1 MEVHHHPHTSDPDMH
16 RGRKKWTHYFWE
28 FLMLFLA
35 VTLGFFVENQREHYI
50 EGKREKEYIRSM
62 IEDLR
67 LDMAGLSADNN
78 ERKEAIIM
86 YDSVITLLNK
96 KNRSQFEQQR
106 IYYLARMGLR
116 SSPFPVLN
124 DRTYEQMKSS
134 GNLRLIHEKEISD
147 KITHYYFNIKEF
159 LLNTDQTLLRLQSLI
174 EIQGKVFDGTVF
186 QQMINIK
193 NFEINQPEGYP
204 ALITEDK
211 QTLNELSVR
220 IHYVLSILLYS
231 QNFITD
237 LEKEA
242 SQLIE
247 TLKNEYHLK

>member
-1 MEVHHHPHTSDPDMH
+1 MEVHHHSLTE
-16 RGRKKWTHYFWE
+16 RKKWTHYFFE

-35 VTLGFFVENQREHYI
+35 VFAGFLAENWREHI
-50 EGKREKEYIRSM
+50 VERKREKEYIRSM
-62 IEDLR
+62 IEDLNR
-67 LDMAGLSADNN
+67 DTTELSLNN
-78 ERKEAIIM
+78 ITRKEAVVM

-116 SSPFPVLN
+116 LSPFPTLN
-124 DRTYEQMKSS
+124 DRGYEQMKSS
-134 GNLRLIHEKEISD
+134 GNLRLIHEKGIAD
-147 KITHYYFNIKEF
+147 KITRYYFNTKEF
-159 LLNTDQTLLRLQSLI
+159 ALNTDQTLLRLQSLI
-174 EIQGKVFDGTVF
+174 DYQGKVFDGAVF

-193 NFEINQPEGYP
+193 NFEINQPIGNP

-211 QTLNELSVR
+211 KTLNELSVR

-231 QNFITD
+231 QNFITN
-237 LEKEA
+237 LEAEA

-247 TLKNEYHLK
+247 TLKKEYRLE

>member
-1 MEVHHHPHTSDPDMH
+1 MEVHAHTH
-16 RGRKKWTHYFWE
+16 TERKKWTHYFFE

-35 VTLGFFVENQREHYI
+35 VFAGFLAENWREHI
-50 EGKREKEYIRSM
+50 VERKREKEYIRSM
-62 IEDLR
+62 IEDLCR
-67 LDMAGLSADNN
+67 DTTVLALDNSV
-78 ERKEAIIM
+78 RKQAVLM

-116 SSPFPVLN
+116 LSPFPKLN

-134 GNLRLIHEKEISD
+134 GNLRLIHENEISD
-147 KITHYYFNIKEF
+147 KITHYYFNIKDF
-159 LLNTDQTLLRLQSLI
+159 SLNTDQTLLRLQSLI
-174 EIQGKVFDGTVF
+174 EIQGKVFDGAVF

-193 NFEINQPEGYP
+193 NFEINQPGGYP
-204 ALITEDK
+204 AFITEDK

-231 QNFITD
+231 QNFITE

-247 TLKNEYHLK
+247 AFKEEYHLK

>member
-1 MEVHHHPHTSDPDMH
+1 MEVHQHTHTP
-16 RGRKKWTHYFWE
+16 RKKWHHYFFE

-35 VTLGFFVENQREHYI
+35 VFAGFLAENQREHFI
-50 EGKREKEYIRSM
+50 EKKREKEYIRSM
-62 IEDLR
+62 IEDLKR
-67 LDMAGLSADNN
+67 DTTELSSDNSI
-78 ERKEAIIM
+78 RKEAVVM
-86 YDSVITLLNK
+86 YDSVITLLHK
-96 KNRSQFEQQR
+96 RDRSQFEQQR

-116 SSPFPVLN
+116 LSPFPKLN

-159 LLNTDQTLLRLQSLI
+159 SLNTDQTLLRLQSLI

-186 QQMINIK
+186 QEMINTK
-193 NFEINQPEGYP
+193 NFEINQPTGNP

-231 QNFITD
+231 QNFITE
-237 LEKEA
+237 LENEA
-242 SQLIE
+242 SRLIG
-247 TLKNEYHLK
+247 TLKKEYHIE

>member
-1 MEVHHHPHTSDPDMH
+1 MEVHHHSHTE
-16 RGRKKWTHYFWE
+16 RKKWTHYFWE

-35 VTLGFFVENQREHYI
+35 VFCGFLAENQREHI
-50 EGKREKEYIRSM
+50 VEKKREKEYIRSM
-62 IEDLR
+62 IEDLK
-67 LDMAGLSADNN
+67 LDSAGLSADNN
-78 ERKEAIIM
+78 TRKEAVVM

-96 KNRSQFEQQR
+96 KDRTQFDQQR
-106 IYYLARMGLR
+106 IYYLARMALR
-116 SSPFPVLN
+116 LSPFPKLN

-134 GNLRLIHEKEISD
+134 GNLRLIHETEISD
-147 KITHYYFNIKEF
+147 KITHYYFNIKDF

-174 EIQGKVFDGTVF
+174 EIQGKVFDGAVF

-231 QNFITD
+231 QNFITE
-237 LEKEA
+237 LGNEA

-247 TLKNEYHLK
+247 ALKEEYHLK

>member
-1 MEVHHHPHTSDPDMH
+1 MEVHHHSLTE
-16 RGRKKWTHYFWE
+16 RKKWTHYFFE

-35 VTLGFFVENQREHYI
+35 VFAGFLAENWREHI
-50 EGKREKEYIRSM
+50 VERKREKEYIRSM
-62 IEDLR
+62 IEDLK
-67 LDMAGLSADNN
+67 LDTAGLSADNN
-78 ERKEAIIM
+78 TRKEAVVM
-86 YDSVITLLNK
+86 YDSVIALLRK
-96 KNRSQFEQQR
+96 KERSQFEQQR
-106 IYYLARMGLR
+106 IYYLARMSLR
-116 SSPFPVLN
+116 LSPFPRLN

-204 ALITEDK
+204 AFITEDK

-231 QNFITD
+231 QNFITE

-247 TLKNEYHLK
+247 VLKEEYHLK

>member
-1 MEVHHHPHTSDPDMH
+1 MEVHHHSHTE
-16 RGRKKWTHYFWE
+16 RKKWTHYFFE

-35 VTLGFFVENQREHYI
+35 VFAGFLAENWREHI
-50 EGKREKEYIRSM
+50 VERKREKEYIRSM
-62 IEDLR
+62 IEDLK
-67 LDMAGLSADNN
+67 LDTAGLASDNN
-78 ERKEAIIM
+78 TRKAAVVM
-86 YDSVITLLNK
+86 YDSVIALLRK
-96 KNRSQFEQQR
+96 KERSQFEQQR
-106 IYYLARMGLR
+106 IYYLARMSLR
-116 SSPFPVLN
+116 LSPFPRLN

-159 LLNTDQTLLRLQSLI
+159 SLNTDQTLLRLQSLI
-174 EIQGKVFDGTVF
+174 EIQGKVFDGAVF

-231 QNFITD
+231 QNFITE
-237 LEKEA
+237 LENEA

-247 TLKNEYHLK
+247 TLKKEYHLK

>member
-1 MEVHHHPHTSDPDMH
+1 MEVHHHPHTE
-16 RGRKKWTHYFWE
+16 RKKWTHYFFE

-35 VTLGFFVENQREHYI
+35 VFAGFLAENWREHI
-50 EGKREKEYIRSM
+50 VERKREKEYILSM
-62 IEDLR
+62 IEDLK
-67 LDMAGLSADNN
+67 LDTTGLSADNN
-78 ERKEAIIM
+78 TRKTAVVM

-106 IYYLARMGLR
+106 IYYLERMAVR
-116 SSPFPVLN
+116 FSPFPRLN

-134 GNLRLIHEKEISD
+134 GNLRLIHENEISD

-159 LLNTDQTLLRLQSLI
+159 SLNTDQTLLRLQSLI
-174 EIQGKVFDGTVF
+174 EIQGKVFDGAVF
-186 QQMINIK
+186 QQMINTK
-193 NFEINQPEGYP
+193 NFEITQPLGNP

-231 QNFITD
+231 QNFITE

-247 TLKNEYHLK
+247 TLKKEYHLE

>member
-1 MEVHHHPHTSDPDMH
+1 MEVHHHAHTE
-16 RGRKKWTHYFWE
+16 RKKWTHYFFE

-35 VTLGFFVENQREHYI
+35 VFAGFLAENWREHI
-50 EGKREKEYIRSM
+50 VERKREKEYIRSM
-62 IEDLR
+62 IEDLK
-67 LDMAGLSADNN
+67 LDAAGLASDNN
-78 ERKEAIIM
+78 TRKEAVVM
-86 YDSVITLLNK
+86 YDSVITLLGK

-116 SSPFPVLN
+116 LSPFPKLN

-147 KITHYYFNIKEF
+147 KITHYYFNIKDF
-159 LLNTDQTLLRLQSLI
+159 SLNTDQTLLRLQSLI
-174 EIQGKVFDGTVF
+174 EIQGKVFDGAVF
-186 QQMINIK
+186 QQMININ
-193 NFEINQPEGYP
+193 NFEINQPGGYP

-211 QTLNELSVR
+211 QILNELSVR

-231 QNFITD
+231 QNFITE

-242 SQLIE
+242 SQLIG
-247 TLKNEYHLK
+247 TLKNEYHLE

>member
-1 MEVHHHPHTSDPDMH
+1 MEVHHHPHTE
-16 RGRKKWTHYFWE
+16 RKKWTHYFFE

-35 VTLGFFVENQREHYI
+35 VFAGFLAENWREHI
-50 EGKREKEYIRSM
+50 VERKREKEYIRSM
-62 IEDLR
+62 IEDLNR
-67 LDMAGLSADNN
+67 DTTELSLDNSI
-78 ERKEAIIM
+78 RKEAVVM

-116 SSPFPVLN
+116 LSPFPKLN

-134 GNLRLIHEKEISD
+134 GNLRLIHENEISD

-174 EIQGKVFDGTVF
+174 EIQGKVFDGAVF

-193 NFEINQPEGYP
+193 NFEINQPSGNP

-211 QTLNELSVR
+211 KTLNELSVR

-231 QNFITD
+231 QNYITD
-237 LEKEA
+237 
-242 SQLIE
+242 
-247 TLKNEYHLK
+247 

>member
-1 MEVHHHPHTSDPDMH
+1 MEVHAHTHTP
-16 RGRKKWTHYFWE
+16 RKKWTHYFWE

-134 GNLRLIHEKEISD
+134 GNLRLIHDKEIAD
-147 KITHYYFNIKEF
+147 KITKYYFNTKEF
-159 LLNTDQTLLRLQSLI
+159 SVNTDQTLLRLQSLI
-174 EIQGKVFDGTVF
+174 EYEGKVFDGTVF

-193 NFEINQPEGYP
+193 NFEITQPEGYP
-204 ALITEDK
+204 AFITEDK

-231 QNFITD
+231 QNFITE

-247 TLKNEYHLK
+247 TLKKEYHLE

>member
-1 MEVHHHPHTSDPDMH
+1 MEVHHHPHTE
-16 RGRKKWTHYFWE
+16 RKKWQHYFFE

-35 VTLGFFVENQREHYI
+35 VFAGFLAENWREHI
-50 EGKREKEYIRSM
+50 VERKREKEYIRSM
-62 IEDLR
+62 IEDLNR
-67 LDMAGLSADNN
+67 DTTELSLDNSI
-78 ERKEAIIM
+78 RKEAVVM

-106 IYYLARMGLR
+106 IYYLIRMGLR
-116 SSPFPVLN
+116 LSPFPILN

-159 LLNTDQTLLRLQSLI
+159 SYNTDQTLSRLQSLI
-174 EIQGKVFDGTVF
+174 EIQGKVFDGAVF
-186 QQMINIK
+186 QEMINTE
-193 NFEINQPEGYP
+193 NFEINQPGGSP

-220 IHYVLSILLYS
+220 IHYVLSIILYS
-231 QNFITD
+231 RNFVSG

-247 TLKNEYHLK
+247 TLKKEYHLK

>member
-1 MEVHHHPHTSDPDMH
+1 MEVHHHSLTE
-16 RGRKKWTHYFWE
+16 RKKWTHYFFE

-35 VTLGFFVENQREHYI
+35 VFAGFLAENWREHI
-50 EGKREKEYIRSM
+50 VERKREKEYIRSM
-62 IEDLR
+62 IEDLK
-67 LDMAGLSADNN
+67 LDTAGLSADNN
-78 ERKEAIIM
+78 TRKEAVVM
-86 YDSVITLLNK
+86 YDSVIALLRK
-96 KNRSQFEQQR
+96 KERSQFEQQR
-106 IYYLARMGLR
+106 IYYLARMSLR
-116 SSPFPVLN
+116 LSPFPRLN

-174 EIQGKVFDGTVF
+174 EIQGKVFDGAVF
-186 QQMINIK
+186 QEMINTE
-193 NFEINQPEGYP
+193 NFEINQPGGSP

-220 IHYVLSILLYS
+220 IHYVLSIILYS
-231 QNFITD
+231 RNFVSG

-247 TLKNEYHLK
+247 TLKKEYHLK

>member
-1 MEVHHHPHTSDPDMH
+1 MEVHHHPHTE
-16 RGRKKWTHYFWE
+16 RKKWTHYFFE

-35 VTLGFFVENQREHYI
+35 VFAGFLAENWREHI
-50 EGKREKEYIRSM
+50 VERKREKEYIRSM
-62 IEDLR
+62 IEDLNR
-67 LDMAGLSADNN
+67 DTTELSLDNSI
-78 ERKEAIIM
+78 RKEAVLM

-116 SSPFPVLN
+116 LSPFPKLN

-134 GNLRLIHEKEISD
+134 GNLRLIHENEISD

-159 LLNTDQTLLRLQSLI
+159 SLNTDQTLLRLQSLI
-174 EIQGKVFDGTVF
+174 EIQGKVFDGAVF

-193 NFEINQPEGYP
+193 NFEINQPGGYP
-204 ALITEDK
+204 VLITEDK

-231 QNFITD
+231 QNFITE

-247 TLKNEYHLK
+247 ALKEEYHLK

>member
-1 MEVHHHPHTSDPDMH
+1 MEVYHHPHTE
-16 RGRKKWTHYFWE
+16 RKKWHHYFFE

-35 VTLGFFVENQREHYI
+35 VFAGFLAENWREHI
-50 EGKREKEYIRSM
+50 VERKREKEYIRSM
-62 IEDLR
+62 IEDLNR
-67 LDMAGLSADNN
+67 DTTVLANDNSI
-78 ERKEAIIM
+78 RKQAVLM
-86 YDSVITLLNK
+86 YNSVITLLNK

-106 IYYLARMGLR
+106 IYYLIRLGLR
-116 SSPFPVLN
+116 LSPFPILN

-159 LLNTDQTLLRLQSLI
+159 SYNTDQTLSRLQSLI
-174 EIQGKVFDGTVF
+174 EIQGKVFDGAVF
-186 QQMINIK
+186 QEMINTE
-193 NFEINQPEGYP
+193 NFEINQPGGSP

-220 IHYVLSILLYS
+220 IHYVLSIILYS
-231 QNFITD
+231 RNFVSG

-247 TLKNEYHLK
+247 TLKKEYHLK

>member
-1 MEVHHHPHTSDPDMH
+1 MEVHHHPHTE
-16 RGRKKWTHYFWE
+16 RKKWTHYFFE

-35 VTLGFFVENQREHYI
+35 VFAGFLAENWREHI
-50 EGKREKEYIRSM
+50 VERKREKEYILSM
-62 IEDLR
+62 IEDLK
-67 LDMAGLSADNN
+67 LDTAGLASDNN
-78 ERKEAIIM
+78 TRKTAAVM
-86 YDSVITLLNK
+86 YDSVITLLRK
-96 KNRSQFEQQR
+96 KERSQFEQQR
-106 IYYLARMGLR
+106 IYYLARMSLR
-116 SSPFPVLN
+116 LSPFARLN

-147 KITHYYFNIKEF
+147 KITHYYFNIKGF
-159 LLNTDQTLLRLQSLI
+159 SLNTDQTLLRLQSLI
-174 EIQGKVFDGTVF
+174 EIQGKVFDGAVF

-193 NFEINQPEGYP
+193 NFEITQPEGYP
-204 ALITEDK
+204 AFITEDK

-231 QNFITD
+231 QNFITE

>member
-1 MEVHHHPHTSDPDMH
+1 MEVHHHSLTE
-16 RGRKKWTHYFWE
+16 RKKWTHYFFE

-35 VTLGFFVENQREHYI
+35 VFAGFLAENWREHI
-50 EGKREKEYIRSM
+50 VERKREKEYIRSM
-62 IEDLR
+62 IEDLNR
-67 LDMAGLSADNN
+67 DTTELSLDNSI
-78 ERKEAIIM
+78 RKEAVLM
-86 YDSVITLLNK
+86 YDSVITLLYK

-116 SSPFPVLN
+116 LSPFPKLN

-134 GNLRLIHEKEISD
+134 GNLRLIHENEISD

-174 EIQGKVFDGTVF
+174 EIQGKVFDGAVF
-186 QQMINIK
+186 QEMINTE
-193 NFEINQPEGYP
+193 NFEINQPGGSP

-220 IHYVLSILLYS
+220 IHYVLSIILYS
-231 QNFITD
+231 RNFVSG

-247 TLKNEYHLK
+247 TLKKNIT

>member
-1 MEVHHHPHTSDPDMH
+1 MEVHHHPHTSDPDSH
-16 RGRKKWTHYFWE
+16 RGRKKWTHYFFE

-35 VTLGFFVENQREHYI
+35 VFAGFLAENWREHI
-50 EGKREKEYIRSM
+50 VERKREKEYIRSM
-62 IEDLR
+62 IEDLNR
-67 LDMAGLSADNN
+67 DTTVLALDNSI
-78 ERKEAIIM
+78 RKQAVLM

-106 IYYLARMGLR
+106 IYYLIRMGLR
-116 SSPFPVLN
+116 LSPFPILN

-159 LLNTDQTLLRLQSLI
+159 SYNTDQTLSRLQSLI
-174 EIQGKVFDGTVF
+174 EIQGKVFDGAVF
-186 QQMINIK
+186 QEMINTE
-193 NFEINQPEGYP
+193 NFEINQPGGSP

-211 QTLNELSVR
+211 QTLNELSVG
-220 IHYVLSILLYS
+220 IHYVLSIILYS
-231 QNFITD
+231 RNFVSG

-247 TLKNEYHLK
+247 TLKKEYHLK

>member
-1 MEVHHHPHTSDPDMH
+1 MEVHHHVHTE
-16 RGRKKWTHYFWE
+16 RKKWTHYFFE

-35 VTLGFFVENQREHYI
+35 VFAGFLAENWREHI
-50 EGKREKEYIRSM
+50 VERKREKEYIRSM
-62 IEDLR
+62 IEDLK
-67 LDMAGLSADNN
+67 LDTTGLSADNN
-78 ERKEAIIM
+78 TRKEAVAM
-86 YDSVITLLNK
+86 YDSVITLLR
-96 KNRSQFEQQR
+96 KNERSQFEQQR
-106 IYYLARMGLR
+106 IYYLARMSLR
-116 SSPFPVLN
+116 LSPFPKLN

-134 GNLRLIHEKEISD
+134 GNLRLIHDNEISD
-147 KITHYYFNIKEF
+147 KITHYYFKVKEF
-159 LLNTDQTLLRLQSLI
+159 SLNTDQTLLRLQSLI
-174 EIQGKVFDGTVF
+174 EIQGKVFDGAIF

-231 QNFITD
+231 QNFITE

-242 SQLIE
+242 LRLIE
-247 TLKNEYHLK
+247 ALKEEYHLK

>member
-1 MEVHHHPHTSDPDMH
+1 MEVHHHSHTE
-16 RGRKKWTHYFWE
+16 RKKWHHYFFE

-35 VTLGFFVENQREHYI
+35 VFAGFLAENWREHI
-50 EGKREKEYIRSM
+50 VERKREKEYIRSM
-62 IEDLR
+62 IEDLNR
-67 LDMAGLSADNN
+67 DTTVLSLDNSI
-78 ERKEAIIM
+78 RKEAVSM

-116 SSPFPVLN
+116 LSPFPTLN

-147 KITHYYFNIKEF
+147 KITHYYFSIKEF
-159 LLNTDQTLLRLQSLI
+159 SLNTNQTLLRLQSLI
-174 EIQGKVFDGTVF
+174 EIQGKVFDGAVF

-193 NFEINQPEGYP
+193 NFEINQPGGYP

-231 QNFITD
+231 QNFITE

-247 TLKNEYHLK
+247 TLKKEYHLE

>member
-1 MEVHHHPHTSDPDMH
+1 MEVHHHSHTSDPDSH
-16 RGRKKWTHYFWE
+16 RGRKKWTHYFFE

-35 VTLGFFVENQREHYI
+35 VFAGFLAENWREHI
-50 EGKREKEYIRSM
+50 VERKREKEYIRSM
-62 IEDLR
+62 IEDLK
-67 LDMAGLSADNN
+67 LDTAGLASDNN
-78 ERKEAIIM
+78 TRKAAVVM

-116 SSPFPVLN
+116 LSPFPKLN

-159 LLNTDQTLLRLQSLI
+159 SLNTDQTLLRLQSLI
-174 EIQGKVFDGTVF
+174 EIQGKVFDGAVF
-186 QQMINIK
+186 QQMINVK

-204 ALITEDK
+204 ALITKDK

-231 QNFITD
+231 QNFITE
-237 LEKEA
+237 LEKET
-242 SQLIE
+242 SELIE
-247 TLKNEYHLK
+247 TLKKEYHLE